1 MDASSRLSGYS
12 AAHIPALLR
21 ICGTT
26 EGSEA
31 RDQALKHRDAL
42 LVRDETH
49 RNKSNP
55 DFKARLSKFALSGAA
70 LRAKDAG
77 DPLVFPTEA
86 WDLLRALM
94 VLNPATTADYFVR
107 GRIIGRRTDQD
118 ALAEYRNVIYNVAG
132 KGGAP
137 PFGAITFSKPAL
149 SLSEALRNAPRLW
162 LEFLRGPAR
171 SFIGFLPRQLPRPMF
186 DEKQVAEFLDYSR
199 DSLIIPAGKAGRYLL
214 KAMMDHWRRRYVWR
228 KQHVDGPLLT
238 QLLCCCR
245 HDQPPSVSVVVG
257 DHMRERGDAAPC
269 GPGAEMLGEAGAAA
283 DSRPSSS
290 VAGTLSGAFVAKALA
305 RALNLVETDGKKGA
319 IGTGCQASL
328 KLVFCDSADVVL
340 VMRGAASHNHSAE
353 SDDIF
358 FPLHPG
364 VLEYVHKSLQKKRD
378 PLALTNVSRE
388 IRAAN
393 MVLSHQYKLLLR
405 HGPNAAVLATIA
417 PTVIGAPP
425 SAGRERSRGIG
436 PPLPSV
442 IVAAAKTIA
451 AHDDSVFA
459 DPVIC
464 YCGGSFDVAKDEVPI
479 SCRVLGMTEYP
490 TLLGRRVPHRVAILL
505 EESVPV
511 AVCDALEPLFT
522 TAARDALALCDC
534 NQVLRRVLCDHG
546 LSTLTAGDFGTSSP
560 PKVGVIYV
568 ELVTMSAQWW
578 HAEAQRVLVRGETT
592 SKMSHRPH
600 HLAFKVVL
608 ARMMPLAAA
617 AVAAG
622 RGDMP
627 LTGLYI
633 GQEMR
638 KEGSLGGRWQEH
650 TGSGGCENI
659 MELACR
665 TSKRPIGRIVTPL
678 GGPVVVECRFL
689 AVTAPTA
696 ERVDFAEDALRCLL
710 HMAPGVVLLNSSPA
724 SGDRRY
730 LHEMPAGPALVNDAL
745 SALLEEN
752 ETGRIRMAS
761 RLPGD
766 GVPPFLRDVL
776 VTAGH
781 LLKAGRFCGDDGQ
794 VLRPELD
801 VGGRVGAG
809 GGGLDFSQ
817 LQCAST
823 LLAGEK
829 SEPRHVLLLLNA
841 CTCARLTPVCECMLA
856 CRIVH
861 EESGLPSVWR
871 DLESELHGLGRAR
884 AMGRQLSAAAA
895 ITTEAEAVSAGA
907 RHAQQQQQ
915 ERQQSDVT
923 DLLMLTTLVPEL
935 PDDKRAIISSQL
947 EKMAATVLQWQCEH
961 SSGAS
966 GSHANVHLHAHRST
980 TAAQVKEQNRRQR
993 LLFYRPPDAISRL
1006 HAGLQVSALECS
1018 GVPPPPL
1025 PTDAPSR
1032 AAGSAQWRAIFSA
1045 GIASASAAAS
1055 RVGIQAA
1062 SSAIAAANAAAVD
1075 SSYSAAT
1082 AFISGVA
1089 IEGSSASAYASNT
1102 FGMLLDDAVDD
1113 QDASGPAGDHVVP
1126 ESAVDGGAGVPE
1138 GASGDPP
1145 ESALPVG
1152 ANREPKRR
1160 RTS

>member
-1 MDASSRLSGYS
+1 MGQ
-12 AAHIPALLR
+12 R
-21 ICGTT
+21 IIVMNAIT
-26 EGSEA
+26 EGLS
-31 RDQALKHRDAL
+31 RRGGGYKIDIGLC
-42 LVRDETH
+42 
-49 RNKSNP
+49 
-55 DFKARLSKFALSGAA
+55 RLH
-70 LRAKDAG
+70 
-77 DPLVFPTEA
+77 
-86 WDLLRALM
+86 LLRARARASDASGSSFIRYDPRYSESVAQQLGAY
-94 VLNPATTADYFVR
+94 VVGHTCVR
-107 GRIIGRRTDQD
+107 GWTHTRGEVSAIWLPAVQNMTAPQLSHFATVEEAQTRGRRVAALSASENALTRFDDGRGDSAKVAASKAAIRRNATACVPEGGVPRRAGLLENSAQR
-118 ALAEYRNVIYNVAG
+118 LAEHF
-132 KGGAP
+132 K
-137 PFGAITFSKPAL
+137 T
-149 SLSEALRNAPRLW
+149 PR
-162 LEFLRGPAR
+162 
-171 SFIGFLPRQLPRPMF
+171 
-186 DEKQVAEFLDYSR
+186 
-199 DSLIIPAGKAGRYLL
+199 
-214 KAMMDHWRRRYVWR
+214 
-228 KQHVDGPLLT
+228 
-238 QLLCCCR
+238 
-245 HDQPPSVSVVVG
+245 
-257 DHMRERGDAAPC
+257 
-269 GPGAEMLGEAGAAA
+269 
-283 DSRPSSS
+283 
-290 VAGTLSGAFVAKALA
+290 
-305 RALNLVETDGKKGA
+305 
-319 IGTGCQASL
+319 
-328 KLVFCDSADVVL
+328 
-340 VMRGAASHNHSAE
+340 
-353 SDDIF
+353 
-358 FPLHPG
+358 G
-364 VLEYVHKSLQKKRD
+364 VLGL
-378 PLALTNVSRE
+378 
-388 IRAAN
+388 
-393 MVLSHQYKLLLR
+393 
-405 HGPNAAVLATIA
+405 
-417 PTVIGAPP
+417 
-425 SAGRERSRGIG
+425 
-436 PPLPSV
+436 
-442 IVAAAKTIA
+442 
-451 AHDDSVFA
+451 
-459 DPVIC
+459 
-464 YCGGSFDVAKDEVPI
+464 
-479 SCRVLGMTEYP
+479 TEYP
-490 TLLGRRVPHRVAILL
+490 TLLGRRVSHRVAILL

-947 EKMAATVLQWQCEH
+947 ERMAATVLQWQCEH

-1126 ESAVDGGAGVPE
+1126 ESAVDGGAGAPE

>member
-31 RDQALKHRDAL
+31 RDQALKHGDAI

-94 VLNPATTADYFVR
+94 VLNPATPADYFVR

-214 KAMMDHWRRRYVWR
+214 KAMMDLWRRRYVWR
-228 KQHVDGPLLT
+228 EQHVDGPLLT
-238 QLLCCCR
+238 QLLYCCR
-245 HDQPPSVSVVVG
+245 HDQPPSVSVIVG

-269 GPGAEMLGEAGAAA
+269 GTDAEMLGEAGAAA

-425 SAGRERSRGIG
+425 SAERERSRGIG
-436 PPLPSV
+436 PSLPPV
-442 IVAAAKTIA
+442 VVAAAKTIA

-479 SCRVLGMTEYP
+479 SC
-490 TLLGRRVPHRVAILL
+490 
-505 EESVPV
+505 
-511 AVCDALEPLFT
+511 
-522 TAARDALALCDC
+522 
-534 NQVLRRVLCDHG
+534 
-546 LSTLTAGDFGTSSP
+546 
-560 PKVGVIYV
+560 
-568 ELVTMSAQWW
+568 
-578 HAEAQRVLVRGETT
+578 
-592 SKMSHRPH
+592 
-600 HLAFKVVL
+600 
-608 ARMMPLAAA
+608 
-617 AVAAG
+617 
-622 RGDMP
+622 
-627 LTGLYI
+627 
-633 GQEMR
+633 
-638 KEGSLGGRWQEH
+638 
-650 TGSGGCENI
+650 SGGSKCKWGGLFHYECIDSLTLEAAKISHNF
-659 MELACR
+659 MCR
-665 TSKRPIGRIVTPL
+665 DCQS
-678 GGPVVVECRFL
+678 
-689 AVTAPTA
+689 AVTG
-696 ERVDFAEDALRCLL
+696 R
-710 HMAPGVVLLNSSPA
+710 
-724 SGDRRY
+724 
-730 LHEMPAGPALVNDAL
+730 
-745 SALLEEN
+745 ALLEADDNDSEVF
-752 ETGRIRMAS
+752 ESSVDAPGSAMITSDTG
-761 RLPGD
+761 
-766 GVPPFLRDVL
+766 
-776 VTAGH
+776 
-781 LLKAGRFCGDDGQ
+781 
-794 VLRPELD
+794 
-801 VGGRVGAG
+801 
-809 GGGLDFSQ
+809 
-817 LQCAST
+817 
-823 LLAGEK
+823 
-829 SEPRHVLLLLNA
+829 
-841 CTCARLTPVCECMLA
+841 
-856 CRIVH
+856 
-861 EESGLPSVWR
+861 
-871 DLESELHGLGRAR
+871 
-884 AMGRQLSAAAA
+884 
-895 ITTEAEAVSAGA
+895 
-907 RHAQQQQQ
+907 
-915 ERQQSDVT
+915 
-923 DLLMLTTLVPEL
+923 
-935 PDDKRAIISSQL
+935 
-947 EKMAATVLQWQCEH
+947 AAT
-961 SSGAS
+961 
-966 GSHANVHLHAHRST
+966 
-980 TAAQVKEQNRRQR
+980 
-993 LLFYRPPDAISRL
+993 
-1006 HAGLQVSALECS
+1006 
-1018 GVPPPPL
+1018 
-1025 PTDAPSR
+1025 
-1032 AAGSAQWRAIFSA
+1032 
-1045 GIASASAAAS
+1045 
-1055 RVGIQAA
+1055 AA
-1062 SSAIAAANAAAVD
+1062 SSAALMPVVSEPASPAAVRARFGACGI
-1075 SSYSAAT
+1075 YT
-1082 AFISGVA
+1082 AFRTTAKTLWNS
-1089 IEGSSASAYASNT
+1089 
-1102 FGMLLDDAVDD
+1102 
-1113 QDASGPAGDHVVP
+1113 PAARP
-1126 ESAVDGGAGVPE
+1126 
-1138 GASGDPP
+1138 
-1145 ESALPVG
+1145 SAL
-1152 ANREPKRR
+1152 
-1160 RTS
+1160 